1 METIVKMNTNGGSD
15 VSELA
20 TLISTRLQDISNRK
34 SQGEVSD
41 EVGFNSKN
49 VLSIIKRGS
58 TKLSLDRVDA
68 MAKALELDLR
78 TLMLPALRQYFSEDV
93 INALRETFAA
103 EDTKTEREIITIAR
117 NYMDTKEPL
126 SYETREQLKVIF
138 ESNKPAGK

>member
-1 METIVKMNTNGGSD
+1 MNTNGGSD

>member
-34 SQGEVSD
+34 SQGEVAD